1 MALLASPLARQR
13 GQMSGE
19 VKREEIKRRLMR
31 RGGAIGC
38 RGGCGRVK
46 WEEQCV
52 GGQTRRL
59 FDGNKRSSCL
69 RAPCVTR
76 RRKP

>member
-1 MALLASPLARQR
+1 MALLASPLAQQR

-31 RGGAIGC
+31 RGGAMGC
-38 RGGCGRVK
+38 DGGGGRVK
-46 WEEQCV
+46 WEEQCA

-69 RAPCVTR
+69 RAGCVTR
-76 RRKP
+76 RGKP